1 MTGKKKKPVILSL
14 VNDQGIDD
22 HLASLRYA
30 GMIQQALMP
39 DPEVLKEYLK
49 DFFVL
54 FLPRDIVS
62 GDFYYVLQ
70 PEIVPGMVFRVLL

>member
-1 MTGKKKKPVILSL
+1 M
-14 VNDQGIDD
+14 DD

-30 GMIQQALMP
+30 GMIQHALMP
-39 DPEVLKEYLK
+39 DPEVLKGYLK

-62 GDFYYVLQ
+62 GDFINILQ
-70 PEIVPGMVFRVLL
+70 PAENVYCGR